1 MKMKVISFFLSLV
14 ICLSMSIPAMAT
26 GTDETMDESML
37 TVVDSDVVTSEPSI
51 THELDAYFEWKALAD
66 SGNE

>member
-1 MKMKVISFFLSLV
+1 
-14 ICLSMSIPAMAT
+14 MSIPAMAT